1 MSSREIAL
9 KKAGEFVRIC
19 LESGLTIDRAV
30 VFGSSVFG
38 RAHKDSDI
46 DLALVSPDFS
56 RNFIQNNHLTLE
68 AKIQVPEVEVH
79 AFYPEAFT
87 PRNPL
92 VEEILK
98 SGVVIYPPQ
107 KGLQSS
113 ETLAS

>member
-9 KKAGEFVRIC
+9 KKAGEFVRVC
-19 LESGLTIDRAV
+19 LESGLTIERAV
-30 VFGSSVFG
+30 VFGSSVQG
-38 RAHKDSDI
+38 RAHEDSDI

-87 PRNPL
+87 LRNPL

-98 SGVVIYPPQ
+98 TGVVIYPQ
-107 KGLQSS
+107 KKDLQTP
-113 ETLAS
+113 ETMVA